1 MGNNEG
7 GGSCV
12 ARLDCVLGRLLER
25 AGRLSAILDL
35 VYEGPSEDFPE
46 SLSPPRLPLPNLSH
60 HQRLHQKLPRS
71 SLIDEPFI
79 EEQEHQPSQSLEI
92 VMSLSRD
99 RSAFE
104 RCDGCPR
111 NLVSSALAL
120 SLLRFGQE
128 KSVSNSMGSISWATI
143 AQQAHLLLE
152 KLPPCSFSSFGGG
165 SSPPPDRHTLF
176 FSNGPP
182 NNLQLMDILDIHHL
196 QPLMANLEKI
206 FGYSQATP
214 KHLNLK
220 VEFGK
225 KTWDLDL
232 DVIDLEQLVQQLSE
246 KLPISEYSYQIDVWN
261 KNVAEYQVLDEATF
275 QDLPQTQTRIKIT
288 PFTEDLNQ

>member
-35 VYEGPSEDFPE
+35 VYEGPSEEFPE

-92 VMSLSRD
+92 VMSISRD

-104 RCDGCPR
+104 RSDDCPR

-120 SLLRFGQE
+120 SLLRFGRE
-128 KSVSNSMGSISWATI
+128 KSVSNPKGSISWATI

-152 KLPPCSFSSFGGG
+152 KITPSS
-165 SSPPPDRHTLF
+165 STPPDRHTLF

-182 NNLQLMDILDIHHL
+182 NNLRLMDILDLHQL
-196 QPLMANLEKI
+196 QPLMAKLERI

-214 KHLNLK
+214 KHLKLK

-225 KTWDLDL
+225 MSWDLEL
-232 DVIDLEQLVQQLSE
+232 DVIDLEQMVQQLSE
-246 KLPISEYSYQIDVWN
+246 KLPISEDRYQIDFWN
-261 KNVAEYQVLDEATF
+261 KNMAEYQVLDEASF
-275 QDLPQTQTRIKIT
+275 QALPQTKTRIKIT
-288 PFTEDLNQ
+288 PFTDS